1 MLFRGH
7 GDRGMK
13 RRDTPSNARTR
24 FWLEPKASSKSVETT
39 VVRKRASVSPG
50 FLAHHWSVTAVND
63 LKKNWTALD
72 IIRRTKAGLLQRF
85 CRESLNKDASVLN
98 QLTNHNMYAFAEFFY
113 AIHALGLVGA
123 DDVIVLL
130 DLHNATVAEL
140 AKKPMTPQQLAAT
153 TFADTDLLRLEEIW
167 RETPGGFEQSTLA
180 RFLAPY
186 MSEDSA
192 YMLVI
197 ACEAAGFLIRTAT
210 VCNSVVVS
218 STGLMEEVMTE
229 YLRDMRFAIREL

>member
-1 MLFRGH
+1 
-7 GDRGMK
+7 MK
-13 RRDTPSNARTR
+13 RRETHSNARTR
-24 FWLEPKASSKSVETT
+24 LWLEPSAPRQPAEASP
-39 VVRKRASVSPG
+39 VVRKRASVAPG
-50 FLAHHWSVTAVND
+50 FLAHHWSVTSVND

-85 CRESLNKDASVLN
+85 CRESLNKDAAVLN
-98 QLTNHNMYAFAEFFY
+98 QLASHHMYAFAEFFY
-113 AIHALGLVGA
+113 AIHALGLAGA
-123 DDVIVLL
+123 DDIIVLL
-130 DLHNATVAEL
+130 DLHNSRVAEL
-140 AKKPMTPQQLAAT
+140 AKKQMSSQQLAAA
-153 TFADTDLLRLEEIW
+153 TFPEADLLRLEELW
-167 RETPGGFEQSTLA
+167 HETPGGFEQSTLA

-186 MSEDSA
+186 MSEDSV
-192 YMLVI
+192 YILVI

>member
-1 MLFRGH
+1 M
-7 GDRGMK
+7 
-13 RRDTPSNARTR
+13 
-24 FWLEPKASSKSVETT
+24 
-39 VVRKRASVSPG
+39 
-50 FLAHHWSVTAVND
+50 ND

-98 QLTNHNMYAFAEFFY
+98 QLASPHMYAFAEFFY
-113 AIHALGLVGA
+113 AIHALGLTGP
-123 DDVIVLL
+123 DDIMVLL
-130 DLHNATVAEL
+130 DLHNSHVDEL
-140 AKKPMTPQQLAAT
+140 AKKQATPQRMSAAM
-153 TFADTDLLRLEEIW
+153 FPETDLLHLEEIW

-186 MSEDSA
+186 MSEDSV
-192 YMLVI
+192 YMLVL

-210 VCNSVVVS
+210 VCNSVVVC

>member
-1 MLFRGH
+1 
-7 GDRGMK
+7 MK
-13 RRDTPSNARTR
+13 RRETHSNARTR
-24 FWLEPKASSKSVETT
+24 FWLEPTASSKPVEATI
-39 VVRKRASVSPG
+39 VRKRASVAPG
-50 FLAHHWSVTAVND
+50 FLAHHWSVTAMND

-98 QLTNHNMYAFAEFFY
+98 QLASPYMYAFAEFFY
-113 AIHALGLVGA
+113 AIHALGLTGA
-123 DDVIVLL
+123 DDIMVLL
-130 DLHNATVAEL
+130 DLHNSRVDEL
-140 AKKPMTPQQLAAT
+140 VKKQIAPQRLSAAI
-153 TFADTDLLRLEEIW
+153 FPETDLLHLEEIW

-186 MSEDSA
+186 MSEDNV
-192 YMLVI
+192 YMLVL